1 MSQISDL
8 LFRIFNGGKKR
19 DVDRNILTL
28 TPIVQVQLL
37 LGDDLKLP
45 CINFLYNCRSTC
57 TSRIQKIKKKKSK
70 KTNKQTVKNMIK
82 WWVGW
87 NCWPTFQNSSY
98 IQRAKKGAVVWNL
111 WNKFL
116 CNCRSTCA
124 KKWTK
129 TTLEGVLISIWYFI
143 LRSKVCQLGVRG

>member
-1 MSQISDL
+1 M
-8 LFRIFNGGKKR
+8 
-19 DVDRNILTL
+19 DRNILTL

-57 TSRIQKIKKKKSK
+57 TSRIPKIKKKSK
-70 KTNKQTVKNMIK
+70 KTKKQTVKKMIK

-98 IQRAKKGAVVWNL
+98 IQRAKKGDVVRNL

-116 CNCRSTCA
+116 CSCRSTCA

-129 TTLEGVLISIWYFI
+129 TTLEGVFISILVLYFAVQG
-143 LRSKVCQLGVRG
+143 LSVRCTRIDLNGREVSTVSWSSVINF